1 MYSHRMNIA
10 TKNGPVS
17 AGPFFV
23 LALFLERVD
32 FFFGTFAPFLRAF
45 ERPMAMACF
54 LLVTFFP
61 ERPLLRVPRLR
72 SCIAFFTSFWDDL
85 LYFAMSCSFR
95 TFLKVKRT
103 CGMPVIVTRSLRG
116 IAHAVRKCENPAI

>member
-1 MYSHRMNIA
+1 
-10 TKNGPVS
+10 
-17 AGPFFV
+17 
-23 LALFLERVD
+23 
-32 FFFGTFAPFLRAF
+32 
-45 ERPMAMACF
+45 MAMACF

-116 IAHAVRKCENPAI
+116 IAHAVRKCENPAITLHRRERWQGYSVHPRSASNAAAQWKPGLKWTRT